1 MLDFQLQKGLK
12 KRRVKSSLKG
22 EIEFH
27 EILLDKLA
35 RKREEES
42 DVSEK
47 KFEVPL
53 SKMVLKGFMFFC
65 FLILFILFAKTF
77 QLQVIE
83 GKEWT
88 QLAWE
93 NKFII
98 KKIQAERGVIYDQN
112 MKQLVYNEPS
122 FDLVYDKKNI
132 PQSEVDKEKVIEE
145 VARILNIKTI
155 ELENKIEKG
164 EIISENLE
172 HQALITLETKIAE
185 LPGFKIEKTSIRNY
199 TEGKAFSHVL
209 GYLSKIKPEELADFQ
224 EDYLITDYVGRDGVE
239 KTYENI
245 LGRNP
250 GELRVE
256 RDVLGN
262 VISKEVIGLP
272 ESGKSLVLWL
282 DADLQKKIEEE
293 LVKIVQSL
301 GNKKAAAVALNPKTG
316 GVLALVSVP
325 GFDNNLFQKGS
336 DSKELEKLFS
346 DSTQPLF
353 NRAIAGT
360 YPVGSVIKPIIS
372 LAVLEENI
380 ISPLKKINCEGR
392 IVIPNIY
399 NPEQS
404 SIKLDWTTHGLTD
417 LRKAIAESCD
427 VYFYTVGGGFGTQK
441 GLGPT
446 KIKDYLKLFG
456 WDSKTGIDL
465 PGEGQGSIP
474 DKDWKR
480 KVLNEPWWDGD
491 TYNLSIGQ
499 GYLQTTPIEVAASFV
514 AIVNGG
520 KLLEPRVV
528 KEVVNDNKE
537 VIEEIQSKVVR
548 ENFIDPEYL
557 QIVREGMRQAVTGV
571 NSPQASSITL
581 NSLPVSSA
589 AKTGTAELGNDRY
602 NNWVT
607 VFAPYDDPKIV
618 LTIVVENVKGV
629 KAAALPVAKEILNW
643 YFSK

>member
-1 MLDFQLQKGLK
+1 MLDFQPQKGLK
-12 KRRVKSSLKG
+12 KRWVKSGSKG
-22 EIEFH
+22 EIEPH

-35 RKREEES
+35 RRKEEEL
-42 DVSEK
+42 DISEK
-47 KFEVPL
+47 KLEVPL
-53 SKMVLKGFMFFC
+53 SKIILRGFVLFC
-65 FLILFILFAKTF
+65 FLIIFVLFAKTF

-88 QLAWE
+88 QLAQE

-122 FDLVYDKKNI
+122 FDLICEKNNL
-132 PQSEVDKEKVIEE
+132 PQSETERKEAIEE
-145 VARILNIKTI
+145 VARILNIRTT
-155 ELENKIEKG
+155 ELEAKIENG

-172 HQALITLETKIAE
+172 HQALITLETKITE
-185 LPGFKIEKTSIRNY
+185 LPGFKIEKTSVRNY
-199 TEGKAFSHVL
+199 TEGEAFSHVL
-209 GYLSKIKPEELADFQ
+209 GYMAKIKPDELSDFEES
-224 EDYLITDYVGRDGVE
+224 YSINDYVGRDGVE
-239 KTYENI
+239 KVYEDV
-245 LGRNP
+245 LRTDP
-250 GELRVE
+250 GELRIE

-262 VISKEVIGLP
+262 VISKEIVGLP
-272 ESGKSLVLWL
+272 ESGESLVLWL
-282 DADLQKKIEEE
+282 DADLQKKVEEE
-293 LVKIVQSL
+293 LEKMVQAL
-301 GNKKAAAVALNPKTG
+301 GNKKAAAVALDPETG
-316 GVLALVSVP
+316 GILSMVSLP

-336 DSKELEKLFS
+336 DPKELAKLFK

-360 YPVGSVIKPIIS
+360 YAVGSTIKPLIS
-372 LAVLEENI
+372 SAVLEENI
-380 ISPLKKINCEGR
+380 ISPQKKIDCEGR
-392 IVIPNIY
+392 IVIPSIY
-399 NPEQS
+399 NPEES
-404 SIKLDWTTHGLTD
+404 SIKLDWTTHGWTD
-417 LRKAIAESCD
+417 MRKAIAESCD
-427 VYFYTVGGGFGTQK
+427 VYFYTVGGGFGSQK

-446 KIKDYLKLFG
+446 KIKDYLELFG
-456 WDSKTGIDL
+456 WDSKTGVDL
-465 PGEGQGSIP
+465 PGESQGSIP

-480 KVLNEPWWDGD
+480 KTLNEPWWDGD
-491 TYNLSIGQ
+491 TYNLAIGQ
-499 GYLQTTPIEVAASFV
+499 GYLQTTPIEVAASFA
-514 AIVNGG
+514 AIANGG

-528 KEVVNDNKE
+528 KEVVNDKKE
-537 VIEEIQSKVVR
+537 VVEEIQSKVIR
-548 ENFIDPEYL
+548 ENFINPQNL
-557 QIVREGMRQAVTGV
+557 QIVREGLRQAVTGV

-643 YFSK
+643 YFSE

>member
-1 MLDFQLQKGLK
+1 
-12 KRRVKSSLKG
+12 VKSGFKG
-22 EIEFH
+22 EIEPQ

-35 RKREEES
+35 KKKEEEF
-42 DVSEK
+42 DISEK
-47 KFEVPL
+47 KLEVPL

-65 FLILFILFAKTF
+65 FLIIFALFVKTF

-88 QLAWE
+88 QLAQE

-122 FDLVYDKKNI
+122 FDLICEKNNL
-132 PQSEVDKEKVIEE
+132 PQSEAEKKKVIDE
-145 VARILNIKTI
+145 VARILNIKPV
-155 ELENKIEKG
+155 ELESKIENE

-172 HQALITLETKIAE
+172 HQTLITLETKMAE
-185 LPGFKIEKTSIRNY
+185 LPGFKIEKTSVRNY
-199 TEGKAFSHVL
+199 VDAEVFSHVL
-209 GYLSKIKPEELADFQ
+209 GYIAKIKPEELVDSQ
-224 EDYLITDYVGRDGVE
+224 GEYSITDYVGRDGVE

-250 GELRVE
+250 GELRIE

-293 LVKIVQSL
+293 LAKMVQAL
-301 GNKKAAAVALNPKTG
+301 GNKKAAAVALDPKTG
-316 GVLALVSVP
+316 GVLALVSLP

-336 DSKELEKLFS
+336 DSKELEKLFK

-360 YPVGSVIKPIIS
+360 YPVGSTIKPLIS
-372 LAVLEENI
+372 SAVLEENI
-380 ISPLKKINCEGR
+380 ISPQKKIDCEGR

-399 NPEQS
+399 NPEES
-404 SIKLDWTTHGLTD
+404 SIKLDWTTHGWTD
-417 LRKAIAESCD
+417 LRKALAESCD
-427 VYFYTVGGGFGTQK
+427 VYFYTVGGGFGSQK

-446 KIKDYLKLFG
+446 KIKDYLELFG

-491 TYNLSIGQ
+491 TYNLAIGQ
-499 GYLQTTPIEVAASFV
+499 GYLQTTPIEVAASFA
-514 AIVNGG
+514 AIANGG

-537 VIEEIQSKVVR
+537 VIEEIQSKIVR
-548 ENFIDPEYL
+548 ENFIDPENL

-629 KAAALPVAKEILNW
+629 KAAALPVAKEVLNW